1 MAIGKEAVMP
11 NALEA
16 VRQDVEEEA
25 ADEFGDLQSYDLA
38 LLRASLR
45 ASFPIDFRSE
55 SDVRLVEIDQ
65 AIITDCNAMAVS
77 SEIAQYLPGT
87 TPSLFGIDYPLG

>member
-38 LLRASLR
+38 LLRAS
-45 ASFPIDFRSE
+45 FPIDFRSE

-65 AIITDCNAMAVS
+65 AIITDCNAMAVP
-77 SEIAQYLPGT
+77 SEIGQYLPGT
-87 TPSLFGIDYPLG
+87 TPSLFGIDHPIG

>member
-1 MAIGKEAVMP
+1 MP

-25 ADEFGDLQSYDLA
+25 ADEFGDLQSHDPA
-38 LLRASLR
+38 RLRAT
-45 ASFPIDFRSE
+45 FPIDFRSE
-55 SDVRLVEIDQ
+55 SDVRFVEIDQ
-65 AIITDCNAMAVS
+65 AIITDCNAMAVP
-77 SEIAQYLPGT
+77 SEIGQYLPGT